1 MLDDRYTSDC
11 AYLRLRE
18 FSPPL
23 KSSTTLCKLASSEQ
37 LQVWPLH
44 STQNL
49 WMERKVRLMVKV
61 DFEAASKKAAS
72 AGKSSTPVRFRK
84 VQRDV
89 H

>member
-1 MLDDRYTSDC
+1 MLDDRYTFEYC
-11 AYLRLRE
+11 AYLTLRE

-72 AGKSSTPVRFRK
+72 AGKSSTPVRFKK
-84 VQRDV
+84 V
-89 H
+89 